1 MLVWFCRFY
10 SINYMEFIRKIVPK
24 NLKNYLWH
32 FPKAVIANIVYG
44 FPARKIKVIG
54 VAGTK
59 GKTTTSYLISQ
70 LLESYGKKTALIST
84 AVIKVGGQEKLND
97 LKMTS
102 PSSFYIQKFLKE
114 AVSKSCDYL
123 VLETSSHALKQFR
136 TWGIDF
142 EAVVITNL
150 IPDHL
155 EYHKTKED
163 YILTHKKMISKKT
176 KVLVLN
182 NDDEYSNDFKNLNVF
197 KILIGEKSTSN
208 LKLEDYSFSENGS
221 KIVFSYQDKEYNCFL
236 PLIGKFN
243 IYNFL
248 SAVGCLNGLGFEID
262 NLGEKSLKLKPA
274 PGRNEI
280 IYYNNFT
287 VIVDYAHSPE
297 SFESFFRAIKPF
309 IKGKLIVVTGA
320 CGERDRNKRPKM
332 GELLAFYSDLVV
344 ITNDDP
350 YGEDPEQ
357 IAQDLILGLARSNKF
372 QESKNFWKILDR
384 REGIKKGID
393 LAEKNDV
400 VAILGKGSEQWQVFK
415 NYKIPWDD
423 RKIAKE
429 IIESKVR

>member
-1 MLVWFCRFY
+1 MLGLVKNY
-10 SINYMEFIRKIVPK
+10 NLINYNSTIPK
-24 NLKNYLWH
+24 T
-32 FPKAVIANIVYG
+32 P
-44 FPARKIKVIG
+44 
-54 VAGTK
+54 
-59 GKTTTSYLISQ
+59 
-70 LLESYGKKTALIST
+70 
-84 AVIKVGGQEKLND
+84 
-97 LKMTS
+97 
-102 PSSFYIQKFLKE
+102 
-114 AVSKSCDYL
+114 
-123 VLETSSHALKQFR
+123 
-136 TWGIDF
+136 
-142 EAVVITNL
+142 
-150 IPDHL
+150 
-155 EYHKTKED
+155 KED

-248 SAVGCLNGLGFEID
+248 SAVGCLNGLGFKID

>member
-1 MLVWFCRFY
+1 
-10 SINYMEFIRKIVPK
+10 MEFIRRIVPK
-24 NLKNYLWH
+24 SLKNYLWH
-32 FPKAVIANIVYG
+32 FPKAVLANIIYG

-59 GKTTTSYLISQ
+59 GKTTTTYLISQ
-70 LLESYGKKTALIST
+70 LLESYGKKTAILST
-84 AVIKVGGQEKLND
+84 AIIKIGDEEKLND

-102 PSSFYIQKFLKE
+102 PSSFYIQKFLRK
-114 AVSKSCDYL
+114 AINRGCDYL

-136 TWGIDF
+136 TWGIKF
-142 EAVVITNL
+142 EGVVITNL

-163 YILTHKKMISKKT
+163 YILTHKKMISYNT
-176 KVLVLN
+176 KILVLN
-182 NDDEYSNDFKNLNVF
+182 NDDEYSDDFKKLDVS
-197 KILIGEKSTSN
+197 KILIGEKTTSDFKIEN
-208 LKLEDYSFSENGS
+208 YSLSENGS
-221 KIVFSYQDKEYNCFL
+221 NVVFSYEKQQYNCFL

-248 SAVGCLNGLGFEID
+248 SAVGCLKGLGFEISD
-262 NLGEKSLKLKPA
+262 ISEKSSKLRPA
-274 PGRNEI
+274 PGRVEI
-280 IYYNNFT
+280 VFNGDFK

-297 SFESFFRAIKPF
+297 SFESFFKAIKPF
-309 IKGKLIVVTGA
+309 AKGKLITVTGA

-350 YGEDPEQ
+350 YGEDPGQ
-357 IAQDLILGLARSNKF
+357 IAQDLISGLIKSNKF

-400 VAILGKGSEQWQVFK
+400 VAILGKGPEQWQVFK

-429 IIESKVR
+429 IIETENK

>member
-1 MLVWFCRFY
+1 
-10 SINYMEFIRKIVPK
+10 MEFIRKIVPK
-24 NLKNYLWH
+24 NIKNYLWH
-32 FPKAVIANIVYG
+32 FPKAVLANIIYG

-59 GKTTTSYLISQ
+59 GKTTTTYLISQ
-70 LLESYGKKTALIST
+70 LLESYGKKTALLST
-84 AVIKVGGQEKLND
+84 AVIKIGDQEKLND

-102 PSSFYIQKFLKE
+102 PSSFYIQKFLKKTLKE
-114 AVSKSCDYL
+114 GCDYL

-136 TWGIDF
+136 TWGIEF

-163 YILTHKKMISKKT
+163 YILTHKKMISNKT
-176 KVLVLN
+176 KILVLN
-182 NDDEYSNDFKNLNVF
+182 NDDEYSKDFKNLNTP
-197 KILIGEKSTSN
+197 KILIGEKATSDFKIEN
-208 LKLEDYSFSENGS
+208 YSLLENGS
-221 KIVFSYQDKEYNCFL
+221 RIAFSYKNQEYNCFL

-243 IYNFL
+243 VYNFL
-248 SAVGCLNGLGFEID
+248 SAVACLKGLDFQIAKIS
-262 NLGEKSLKLKPA
+262 EKSLKLKPA
-274 PGRNEI
+274 PGRVEVVYDNDFKI
-280 IYYNNFT
+280 
-287 VIVDYAHSPE
+287 IVDYAHSPE
-297 SFESFFRAIKPF
+297 SFESLFLALKPF
-309 IKGKLIVVTGA
+309 VKGKLIAVTGA

-357 IAQDLILGLARSNKF
+357 IAQDLISGLVKSNKF
-372 QESKNFWKILDR
+372 QETKNFWKILDR
-384 REGIKKGID
+384 REGIKKGIE
-393 LAEKNDV
+393 LANNNDV
-400 VAILGKGSEQWQVFK
+400 VVILGKGPEQWQVFK

-429 IIESKVR
+429 IVEAKNK